1 MDVNSYTTWRNVAI
15 AVIAI
20 VFIVIKLSPSNE
32 ESNSA
37 STTDSTSSSVTSP
50 TFGVGK
56 WEGQENSEWDSNW
69 SYTYELTLYND
80 GTAECIVTNHGPS
93 GDDKEYAIGHWRK
106 KSASFADRKYFWT
119 EVKTSAGRRAHLFY
133 VDNVGNAYHPF
144 GRDVWQAIRD
154 DKPAFTFRKIS
165 TDYNLRDYTDIE

>member
-154 DKPAFTFRKIS
+154 DKPAFTFRKIQ
-165 TDYNLRDYTDIE
+165 